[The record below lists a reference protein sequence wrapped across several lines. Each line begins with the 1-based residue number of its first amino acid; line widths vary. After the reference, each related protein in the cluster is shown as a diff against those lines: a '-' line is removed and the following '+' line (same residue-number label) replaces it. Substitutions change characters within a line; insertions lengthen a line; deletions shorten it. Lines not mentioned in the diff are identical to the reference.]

1 MINPISKFLL
11 HEYQVNDEGGK
22 IYVDQKVKIWLNS
35 FSKEE
40 SDQRSKIEEK
50 IFKQITKS
58 GFDENPDVS
67 PPEFFPKISLI
78 LVLYNSK
85 FWFENLSMMFENLK
99 SYLHEIIIIDNG
111 SKDDCMNL
119 LEERFSGLMCI
130 KNDKSNSF
138 STAINQGTR
147 IASGEVFLI
156 INPDIYIPRSSLWA
170 LIECYNKNHE
180 VAAISPKLMLMKT
193 PGFINGI
200 GNVVK
205 PFWHGYD
212 IGLGHLDVGQFD
224 HISELPSA
232 CFAAILI
239 PKTSWE
245 KVGELDEE
253 FPMYYED
260 SDWCY
265 RARGLGLKIKF
276 CKESKIFHGYKSYK
290 NKNIYIDDSYIKNTT
305 YGRIRF
311 VKKNLS
317 YFSQKIYLFSYVL
330 NDVYQLIKY
339 SIKAREIQLNNFS
352 LAWKKSFK
360 EKITRNKSIEV
371 KLGKCEIEKIKNL
384 FPNILDGIPV
394 LKWKTIQTIIN
405 NYKYL

>member
-58 GFDENPDVS
+58 GLDENPDVS

-99 SYLHEIIIIDNG
+99 SYLYEIIIIDNG

-276 CKESKIFHGYKSYK
+276 CKESKIFHAFKSSSTK
-290 NKNIYIDDSYIKNTT
+290 KSNLQINKHFYDTT
-305 YGRIRF
+305 YGRLRF
-311 VKKNLS
+311 VFKNFKKFEGLFYLTSILFNDILFILKLT
-317 YFSQKIYLFSYVL
+317 FSGKKILLIDYLIL
-330 NDVYQLIKY
+330 WK
-339 SIKAREIQLNNFS
+339 NNFS
-352 LAWKKSFK
+352 KFEELRKSFL
-360 EKITRNKSIEV
+360 ECKSPGIEAF
-371 KLGKCEIEKIKNL
+371 NSD
-384 FPNILDGIPV
+384 FPRIYNGIPV
-394 LKWKTIQTIIN
+394 LKWKNIKSNLI
-405 NYKYL
+405 

>member
-1 MINPISKFLL
+1 MINPLSKFLL
-11 HEYQVNDEGGK
+11 QEYQVNAEGGI
-22 IYVDQKVKIWLNS
+22 IYVDHKVKTWLNS
-35 FSKEE
+35 FSNEKNNQKSIVEE
-40 SDQRSKIEEK
+40 R

-58 GFDENPDVS
+58 GYEENPDIAK
-67 PPEFFPKISLI
+67 PDLFPKISLI
-78 LVLYNSK
+78 LVLFNSK
-85 FWFENLSMMFENLK
+85 FWFENLLMMFENLK
-99 SYLHEIIIIDNG
+99 SYLYEIIIIDNG
-111 SKDDCMNL
+111 SKDDCLNL
-119 LEERFSGLMCI
+119 LEERISGLMCI

-138 STAINQGTR
+138 STAINQGIR

-170 LIECYNKNHE
+170 LIECYNKNQE
-180 VAAISPKLMLMKT
+180 AAAISPKLMLMKT

-239 PKTSWE
+239 PKTSW
-245 KVGELDEE
+245 KIVGELDEE

-276 CKESKIFHGYKSYK
+276 CKESKIYHAFKSSSSK
-290 NKNIYIDDSYIKNTT
+290 KSNIQVKKHFYDTT
-305 YGRIRF
+305 YGRLRF
-311 VKKNLS
+311 VFKNFKKLEGL
-317 YFSQKIYLFSYVL
+317 FYLTSILL
-330 NDVYQLIKY
+330 NDILFILKLSFSGKKILLIDYLILWK
-339 SIKAREIQLNNFS
+339 NNFS
-352 LAWKKSFK
+352 KFEEL
-360 EKITRNKSIEV
+360 RKSILV
-371 KLGKCEIEKIKNL
+371 YKSSGIEAFNSH
-384 FPNILDGIPV
+384 FPRIYNGIPV
-394 LKWKTIQTIIN
+394 LKWENIKSNLI
-405 NYKYL
+405 

>member
-1 MINPISKFLL
+1 MINPLSKFLL
-11 HEYQVNDEGGK
+11 QEYQVNAEGGI
-22 IYVDQKVKIWLNS
+22 IYVDHKVKTWLNS
-35 FSKEE
+35 FSNEKNNQKSIVEE
-40 SDQRSKIEEK
+40 R

-58 GFDENPDVS
+58 GYEENPDIAK
-67 PPEFFPKISLI
+67 PDLFPKISLI
-78 LVLYNSK
+78 LVLFNSK
-85 FWFENLSMMFENLK
+85 FWFENLLMMFENLK
-99 SYLHEIIIIDNG
+99 SYLYEIIIIDNG
-111 SKDDCMNL
+111 SKDDCLNL
-119 LEERFSGLMCI
+119 LEERISGLMCI

-138 STAINQGTR
+138 STAINQGIR

-170 LIECYNKNHE
+170 LIECYNKNQE
-180 VAAISPKLMLMKT
+180 AAAISPKLMLMKT

-239 PKTSWE
+239 PKTSW
-245 KVGELDEE
+245 KIVGELDEE

-276 CKESKIFHGYKSYK
+276 CKESKIYHAFKSYK
-290 NKNIYIDDSYIKNTT
+290 YKNNNIDEAYIRNIS

-311 VKKNLS
+311 VIKNYS
-317 YFSQKIYLFSYVL
+317 YYSQKAYLFSYFVNDSFQVL
-330 NDVYQLIKY
+330 KY
-339 SIKAREIQLNNFS
+339 SIKTHRIQLKNY
-352 LAWKKSFK
+352 LMVWKKLFQGK
-360 EKITRNKSIEV
+360 NEWRKSNEG

-384 FPNILDGIPV
+384 FPITMDGIPV
-394 LKWKTIQTIIN
+394 LKWKTMQIIIN
-405 NYKYL
+405 NEKYL